1 MKPYRRNWM
10 IGFFLIL
17 TGIAAYLFSIKYSLF
32 LVGAGVIVAGWSGR
46 VWMYEEKQ
54 KITPEKR

>member
-10 IGFFLIL
+10 IGFFIILI
-17 TGIAAYLFSIKYSLF
+17 GVAAYLFSIRGSLY
-32 LVGAGVIVAGWSGR
+32 LVGAGGVLAGWSGR

-54 KITPEKR
+54 KGDT

>member
-17 TGIAAYLFSIKYSLF
+17 IGVAAYLFSMRGSLY
-32 LVGAGVIVAGWSGR
+32 LVGIGIVVAGWSGR

-54 KITPEKR
+54 KGDK

>member
-1 MKPYRRNWM
+1 M

-17 TGIAAYLFSIKYSLF
+17 TGIVAYLFFISGSLY

-46 VWMYEEKQ
+46 VWVYEEKQ
-54 KITPEKR
+54 KTTPEKR